1 MTETATVRA
10 PSGPHTAPTYE
21 GVWRRLLANL
31 LDNAVWI
38 VFLLWIAGAIPRGLE
53 DSTVIAVLFL
63 GLLTAWFNYF
73 AFAEWRWGQTIGKN
87 ALGMR
92 VTTDSGER
100 PSWNAAAI
108 RNLLR
113 IVDSVVIGPIM
124 IATSAR
130 RQRLGDRL
138 AHTVVI
144 RDRPWER
151 S

>member
-10 PSGPHTAPTYE
+10 PSGPPHPAPTYE

-38 VFLLWIAGAIPRGLE
+38 VFLLWIAGAIPRGSADNTL
-53 DSTVIAVLFL
+53 VAALFL
-63 GLLTAWFNYF
+63 VLLTAWFNYF

-100 PSWNAAAI
+100 PTWNAAAI

-144 RDRPWER
+144 RDRG
-151 S
+151 